1 MKLPSVFLALTLVCG
16 CIALPTIASVDATI
30 TPGPVLE
37 KRIKEVVVNKEY
49 KKLQDLKNGETTSEE
64 PPKPWIRT
72 IYTDKVEIVTPT
84 IIAGVTISAKP
95 PKTTDGLE
103 PWISLNNDG
112 SPKTINPKMKNGVIK
127 NKSPDYS
134 TWYQEVKTVTYSHEE
149 LRAHNMEEDEVFV
162 EETLIPEDLT
172 YRLLNPIV
180 RCTPDLYKM
189 KGMAKDIS
197 PEPFCFPRDNS
208 RLYMDKTYFV
218 TWYYKFFDKDV
229 ERVRLHLSY
238 VKESLRQ
245 KGMKREDKEPEEKG
259 FDEKEYEEKKQEIV
273 SKRSVVMQKGGQLT
287 KNSFYVSEWLTKEE
301 GILPIT
307 ILPEWFQDGE
317 YYHKV
322 LISLQPDT
330 MSDDEFDH
338 LENYVV
344 VEMAKKA
351 KVAKG
356 SYLDLK
362 EQDELN
368 EMKAIYGDSYDIEE
382 GINFDTYITIVTLPT
397 CVLVAAVLMYF
408 LVVYNKRQYDL
419 SFLKNVKFNKNKR
432 RAGRNQYT
440 ELPQYLGHKK
450 D

>member
-1 MKLPSVFLALTLVCG
+1 MKLSPLCVALTLVCG
-16 CIALPTIASVDATI
+16 GVALPTVASVDAQVTL
-30 TPGPVLE
+30 GPVLE

-49 KKLQDLKNGETTSEE
+49 KKLQDLKNGEATSSE
-64 PPKPWIRT
+64 PPKPWVRT
-72 IYTDKVEIVTPT
+72 IYKDKVEIVTPT

-95 PKTTDGLE
+95 PATTDGLE

-134 TWYQEVKTVTYSHEE
+134 TWFQEVKTVTYSHEE
-149 LRAHNMEEDEVFV
+149 LKAHNMEEDEVFV

-172 YRLLNPIV
+172 YRLLHPIV

-218 TWYYKFFDKDV
+218 SWYYPFFKKDV
-229 ERVRLHLSY
+229 KKVRLHLSY

-245 KGMKREDKEPEEKG
+245 KGMKREDQEPEA
-259 FDEKEYEEKKQEIV
+259 DV
-273 SKRSVVMQKGGQLT
+273 SKRSVVMQKGGQLN
-287 KNSFYVSEWLTKEE
+287 KNSFYVSEWLAKEE
-301 GILPIT
+301 GVLPIT
-307 ILPEWFQDGE
+307 IIPEWFQDNQ

-322 LISLQPDT
+322 LISLQPDN

-338 LENYVV
+338 LDNYVV

-351 KVAKG
+351 KVSKG
-356 SYLDLK
+356 TYLDLK

-382 GINFDTYITIVTLPT
+382 GMDFDTYVTIVTLPT
-397 CVLVAAVLMYF
+397 CVLVAAILMYL
-408 LVVYNKRQYDL
+408 LVMYNKRQYDL

-432 RAGRNQYT
+432 RAGRAKNQYT
-440 ELPQYLGHKK
+440 ELPQYQGQKK